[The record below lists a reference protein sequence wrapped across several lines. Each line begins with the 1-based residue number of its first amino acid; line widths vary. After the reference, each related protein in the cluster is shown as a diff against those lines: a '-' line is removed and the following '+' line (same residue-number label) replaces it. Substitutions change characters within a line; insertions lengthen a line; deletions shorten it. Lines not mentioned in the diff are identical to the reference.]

1 MLIVFA
7 IGVFGI
13 GGIGMMYF
21 LSKRCS
27 MYAFI
32 LIVYSINKVYLS
44 LRDKLIWGIFLTFFI
59 KSYLKMYVN
68 AAVGV
73 SEVEKTQQ

>member
-1 MLIVFA
+1 
-7 IGVFGI
+7 
-13 GGIGMMYF
+13 
-21 LSKRCS
+21 

-32 LIVYSINKVYLS
+32 SIVYSINKVYLS
-44 LRDKLIWGIFLTFFI
+44 LRDKLIWSVFLTYFI

>member
-1 MLIVFA
+1 
-7 IGVFGI
+7 
-13 GGIGMMYF
+13 
-21 LSKRCS
+21 

-44 LRDKLIWGIFLTFFI
+44 LRDKLIWGIFLKFFI

-73 SEVEKTQQ
+73 SEVEKLSNND